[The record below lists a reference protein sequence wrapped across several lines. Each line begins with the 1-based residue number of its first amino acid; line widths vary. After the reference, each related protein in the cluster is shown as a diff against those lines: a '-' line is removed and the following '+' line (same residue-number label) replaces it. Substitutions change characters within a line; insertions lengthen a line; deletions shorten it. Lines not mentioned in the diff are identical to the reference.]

1 VPSTSSPSAAVAP
14 SSSFSE
20 AALVAALREG
30 DEAAFAELVRRHHA
44 SLRRVARGYVASD
57 ALADEV
63 VQDTWLAVIAG
74 IDRFQGRSSVK
85 TWIYNILAN
94 IARTRGVR
102 ERRSLPFSALAHQAG
117 EDLEPS
123 VPPERFQGPSDTW
136 PGHWSVPPCPWQDPD
151 RRLTSLEA
159 REHLRRAL
167 ATLPSVQ
174 QAVVTLRDVEGFGSE
189 EVCAMLDLSA
199 ANQRVLLHRG
209 RARLR
214 AALEPYMEA

>member
-1 VPSTSSPSAAVAP
+1 VPSAPSPSAAVASP
-14 SSSFSE
+14 SSSE
-20 AALVAALREG
+20 AALVRALREG
-30 DEAAFAELVRRHHA
+30 DEAAFAGLVRSHHA
-44 SLRRVARGYVASD
+44 SLRRVARGYVASE
-57 ALADEV
+57 AVADEV

-74 IDRFQGRSSVK
+74 IDRFEGRSSVK
-85 TWIYNILAN
+85 TWVYNILAN

-102 ERRSLPFSALAHQAG
+102 ERRSLPFSALSHPAG

-123 VPPERFQGPSDTW
+123 VPPERFQGPSDAW
-136 PGHWSVPPCPWQDPD
+136 PGHWSVPPCPWQDPE

-167 ATLPSVQ
+167 ATLPSTQ
-174 QAVVTLRDVEGFGSE
+174 QAVVTLRDVEGFGSD

-214 AALEPYMEA
+214 TALESYMEA